1 MAWMTGA
8 LDLNGDTRIS
18 AATVDMGAYEYIATP
33 LSPAL
38 SSPARLSANQFQFVL
53 SGTAGQTYTVEYSLT
68 LTNWLSLLVTNA
80 PGNPFITTDSTATNQ
95 LRFYR
100 VRAGP

>member
-1 MAWMTGA
+1 MP
-8 LDLNGDTRIS
+8 S
-18 AATVDMGAYEYIATP
+18 
-33 LSPAL
+33 
-38 SSPARLSANQFQFVL
+38 
-53 SGTAGQTYTVEYSLT
+53 TAGQTYTVEYSLT

-80 PGNPFITTDSTATNQ
+80 LGNPFIITDSTATNQ